1 MSMAVYWIHHPSHTD
16 MFTQGYIGITARFA
30 RRMFEHKALT
40 TNKYLSN
47 AIKKYGWD
55 NLVKKVI
62 LVADKEYC
70 VDVETKLRSSDE
82 IGWNLVKGGG
92 IPPINT
98 RKGYKMSVPAWNK
111 GKAWSEEQ
119 KKQISSGVKKLWENP
134 KYRQHMSNAHKDQEC
149 PMKGKKH
156 KPESILK
163 MSLSK
168 KGKPSNRKG
177 VALSEEARLK
187 LINTMASQSWEC
199 PYCNKIGRGIH
210 TANRWHFDKCKLKGI
225 QI

>member
-1 MSMAVYWIHHPSHTD
+1 MSMSVYWIHHPSHTD
-16 MFTQGYIGITARFA
+16 MFTQGYIGITTRFA
-30 RRMFEHKALT
+30 RRMFEHKKLS

-55 NLVKKVI
+55 NLIKEVV

-70 VDVETKLRSSDE
+70 VGVEIQLRSSDE

-119 KKQISSGVKKLWENP
+119 KKQISGCVKKLWENP
-134 KYRQHMSNAHKDQEC
+134 EYRQHMSNAHKGKPSGQL
-149 PMKGKKH
+149 GKKH
-156 KPESILK
+156 TQESILK

-168 KGKPSNRKG
+168 KGKPSNRKDIRYTQEQKDN
-177 VALSEEARLK
+177 LSKQIRA
-187 LINTMASQSWEC
+187 TSWTC
-199 PYCNKIGRGIH
+199 PHCTKIGYGIG
-210 TANRWHFDKCKLKGI
+210 ARNRWHFNNCKLKGI

>member
-1 MSMAVYWIHHPSHTD
+1 MSVYWIHHPSHTD

-55 NLVKKVI
+55 NLVKEVI

-70 VDVETKLRSSDE
+70 IDVETKLRSSDE

-134 KYRQHMSNAHKDQEC
+134 EYRQHMSNAHKDK
-149 PMKGKKH
+149 PSGRLGKKH
-156 KPESILK
+156 SIETINK

-168 KGKPSNRKG
+168 KGKPSNRKDIRYTQEQKDN
-177 VALSEEARLK
+177 LSKQIRV
-187 LINTMASQSWEC
+187 TSWTC
-199 PYCNKIGRGIH
+199 SHCNKIGYGIG
-210 TANRWHFDKCKLKGI
+210 ARNRWHFNNCKLKGI